1 MTRGQGFGMDSVA
14 STPTLTPG
22 LEPFLSPVIDV
33 MAGRWC
39 QVRRT
44 FMVKKLASFFVALL
58 MLTAQ
63 CAGETVTTSHDQA
76 VLEFLKVV
84 GIERTM
90 TASANAVVQGLIQ
103 INPPLAP
110 YREIIAKWATK
121 HITWE
126 AAAPEITKI
135 YKDAFTELELRD
147 VIAFY
152 KTPTGQ
158 KVLLKLPEVMQQG
171 AAVGAKLALAHTAE
185 LEQLLI
191 EGSKQMQQK
200 NSPPAQP

>member
-1 MTRGQGFGMDSVA
+1 M
-14 STPTLTPG
+14 
-22 LEPFLSPVIDV
+22 I
-33 MAGRWC
+33 
-39 QVRRT
+39 
-44 FMVKKLASFFVALL
+44 KKFASFYVALL

-63 CAGETVTTSHDQA
+63 SAGETVTTSHDQA

-90 TASANAVVQGLIQ
+90 NASANAVVQGLIQ
-103 INPPLAP
+103 VNPPLAP
-110 YREIIAKWATK
+110 YRDIIVQWANK

-126 AAAPEITKI
+126 AAAPELTKI

-152 KTPTGQ
+152 RTPTGQ

-185 LEQLLI
+185 LEKMLV
-191 EGSKQMQQK
+191 ERSKQMQEK

>member
-1 MTRGQGFGMDSVA
+1 M
-14 STPTLTPG
+14 
-22 LEPFLSPVIDV
+22 IN
-33 MAGRWC
+33 
-39 QVRRT
+39 
-44 FMVKKLASFFVALL
+44 KIASFFVALL

-63 CAGETVTTSHDQA
+63 SAGETVTTSHDEA

-84 GIERTM
+84 GIERTLA
-90 TASANAVVQGLIQ
+90 ASANAVVQGLIQ
-103 INPPLAP
+103 VNPPLAP
-110 YREIIAKWATK
+110 YRDIIAKWANE

-135 YKDAFTELELRD
+135 YKNAFTEMELRD

-185 LEQLLI
+185 LEQMLV

-200 NSPPAQP
+200 NSPPSQP